1 MNTIVRRAS
10 IVLTALYLV
19 SCMYLV
25 LTDARAWNLWF
36 AGFFAL
42 GAIAFYF
49 LLECDKN
56 AK

>member
-1 MNTIVRRAS
+1 MDKIIRRAS
-10 IVLTALYLV
+10 IVLLALYLA

-42 GAIAFYF
+42 GCVAFYF
-49 LLECDKN
+49 LMECDKN